1 MESQYSLDENVIVEL
16 TPIRRTREVAMK
28 ILQKDILIIGSGLS
42 GIYTSLHVDEN
53 LSIAIVTKDRLVTSN
68 SALAQGGI
76 ASCFNEEDSFKAHI
90 SDTLVAGSNM
100 NKLDA
105 VSLLVKEAP
114 AEIYQ
119 LIEMGVEFDKDEEG
133 MILTTLEGGHSHRR
147 VLHANGDAT
156 GQVIMDTV
164 ISQVLCKKN
173 IEILEKT
180 MAIEII
186 KDDTEKVIGVML
198 MNEEEY
204 IYVET
209 EQVVIATGGV
219 GALFKH
225 TTNQDFSTGD
235 GIALAHYIGCEIV
248 DMCFIQFHPTA
259 YYGESTDKR
268 FLITEALRGEGAVLR
283 NKHGQPFMHNYDHRG
298 DLAPRDSVS
307 KSIFEEMTREQSDH
321 VWLDIT
327 HKDKETLEK
336 RFPTIYK
343 FLDERGIHME
353 SDYIPV
359 APVAH
364 YFVGGILADL
374 NGETTVPG
382 VYACGEVSSTG
393 VHGANR
399 LASNSLLEC
408 VVFGHRVANHINKK
422 MIKKQDKNFLQQQP
436 ELLHRSNKTQIP
448 QAALA
453 KLAYYERKQ
462 EGLCHY
468 DKQIECLKNE
478 YKRDIQRVMSTYV
491 GIVRHDEGLAL
502 AFKLIDVLQ
511 KKLCEDEFVCTMKY
525 EINNM
530 CIVAK
535 EIIQDAISKPSIG
548 CHFKREGA
556 INMN

>member
-1 MESQYSLDENVIVEL
+1 
-16 TPIRRTREVAMK
+16 MK
-28 ILQKDILIIGSGLS
+28 IIQKDILIIGSGLS
-42 GIYTSLHVDEN
+42 GIYTSLHLHEN

-76 ASCFNEEDSFKAHI
+76 ASCFNEEDSFRDHI
-90 SDTLVAGSNM
+90 SDTLLAGSNM

-105 VSLLVKEAP
+105 VSMLVKEAP

-173 IEILEKT
+173 VEIFEKT

-186 KDDTEKVIGVML
+186 KDDAGKVIGVML
-198 MNEEEY
+198 MNEDEY
-204 IYVET
+204 VYVET
-209 EQVVIATGGV
+209 ELVVIATGGV

-225 TTNQDFSTGD
+225 TTNQEFSTGD

-283 NKHGQPFMHNYDHRG
+283 NNQGKPFMHNYDHRG

-307 KSIFEEMTREQSDH
+307 KSIFEEMSREKSEH

-327 HKDKETLEK
+327 HKDKKTLEK

-343 FLDERGIHME
+343 FLSERGIHME
-353 SDYIPV
+353 TDYIPV

-374 NGETTVPG
+374 NGETTISG

-422 MIKKQDKNFLQQQP
+422 KIKKQAVDSVNQ
-436 ELLHRSNKTQIP
+436 
-448 QAALA
+448 QAARA
-453 KLAYYERKQ
+453 KLDYYERKQ
-462 EGLCHY
+462 NGLCGY
-468 DKQIECLKNE
+468 DKQTECLKNE
-478 YKRDIQRVMSTYV
+478 YKREIQRIMSTYV
-491 GIVRHDEGLAL
+491 GIVRQDEELTLAYK
-502 AFKLIDVLQ
+502 FIDDLQ

-530 CIVAK
+530 CVVAK
-535 EIIQDAISKPSIG
+535 EIIQDAINKPSIG
-548 CHFKREGA
+548 CHYKREGA
-556 INMN
+556 ITMN